1 MPRTFKGGKQGKKS
15 SGSSGKAAA
24 SSNRAKDESPSVRTL
39 QQNVVPNGAAGLA
52 GTSASPREQTKVVG
66 ARMSGV
72 KHSGL
77 LAKDA
82 ERRLFYKSITYIILW
97 SSSRSSYKPM
107 ISSCF

>member
-1 MPRTFKGGKQGKKS
+1 MPRTSKKEKKHRKS
-15 SGSSGKAAA
+15 SGSPGEAAA
-24 SSNRAKDESPSVRTL
+24 TSTRGNGESPPVRTL
-39 QQNVVPNGAAGLA
+39 QQNVVPNGAAGLAA

-82 ERRLFYKSITYIILW
+82 KRR
-97 SSSRSSYKPM
+97 
-107 ISSCF
+107 CVVQV